1 MPSKLGFGNSR
12 TPMAKKVSYGSAM
25 HYKNPIKKN
34 TDPVPAQG
42 SMTYPNNDKIT
53 AVTEED
59 KIVQDKISK
68 SNVDNTEI
76 GEKKKLIVQQYMAT
90 GRISDEDNQFLIDNK

>member
-12 TPMAKKVSYGSAM
+12 KKAGKAEYGSSM
-25 HYKNPIKKN
+25 HYKNPIKKK

-42 SMTYPNNDKIT
+42 SMTYPNDDRIT

-68 SNVDNTEI
+68 SGDGTEI

-90 GRISDEDNQFLIDNK
+90 GHISDEDNQFLIDNQ